1 MISNR
6 PGYLFTSS
14 IKAVTGF
21 LSLSSFPYITSLIS
35 HKKPRS
41 CGMREDIYC
50 AISTSIPSGYS
61 SLLYPR
67 QAVWIA
73 DLVASVPKVT
83 TCTIPNSPRSSL
95 IFSKIKGRLL
105 GARSIS
111 ISGNSARS
119 LFKKRQYGNSQ
130 RIGSSW
136 VIPNR

>member
-1 MISNR
+1 
-6 PGYLFTSS
+6 
-14 IKAVTGF
+14 
-21 LSLSSFPYITSLIS
+21 
-35 HKKPRS
+35 
-41 CGMREDIYC
+41 MREDIYC

-119 LFKKRQYGNSQ
+119 LFKTH
-130 RIGSSW
+130 
-136 VIPNR
+136 IPLFLMG